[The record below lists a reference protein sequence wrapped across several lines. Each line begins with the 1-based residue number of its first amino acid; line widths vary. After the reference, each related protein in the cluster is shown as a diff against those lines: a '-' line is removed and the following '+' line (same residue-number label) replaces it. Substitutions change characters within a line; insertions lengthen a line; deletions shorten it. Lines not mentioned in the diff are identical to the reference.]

1 MFSTYA
7 NIEFAKGT
15 YLCTVNKNKI
25 MVKRK
30 TTRYWEENKDQYTK
44 CLCYSEKY
52 GLYTD
57 TVPEGS
63 NPDELLYRP
72 QGYTGYIINKI
83 GIPGRNIE
91 ITILTNFG
99 YGSASY
105 HCAAVQIGNRRIL
118 DFDLSKLHVLN
129 NCSIS
134 TLDVPTYC
142 WDLLFE
148 KIINACNN
156 ASQDNLTTSAIA
168 YIDELS
174 DMLDKDEISIKGE
187 IDKEKPTQ
195 WDGTFLVTL
204 FAGKKIQDLMKGL
217 EAAEVSDPTLLK
229 YTMNL
234 CRKYI
239 TKVKTQVLDYEDSR
253 TSQLSEYLLAVH
265 KFMCANEGGVEYLSM
280 IFDKEL

>member
-1 MFSTYA
+1 MAT
-7 NIEFAKGT
+7 
-15 YLCTVNKNKI
+15 
-25 MVKRK
+25 RK
-30 TTRYWEENKDQYTK
+30 TIRYWKENKDQYTK
-44 CLCYSEKY
+44 CLCYSDKY

-72 QGYTGYIINKI
+72 QGYAGYVINKVE
-83 GIPGRNIE
+83 IPGRNVE
-91 ITILTNFG
+91 ISILSNFG

-105 HCAAVQIGNRRIL
+105 LRATVNFGNRRIL

-156 ASQDNLTTSAIA
+156 ASVDNLTTSAIA

-187 IDKEKPTQ
+187 IDKEKQTQ
-195 WDGTFLVTL
+195 WDGAFLVSL
-204 FAGKKIQDLMKGL
+204 FVGKKIQDLVKGL
-217 EAAEVSDPTLLK
+217 EAAEVSDPTVLK

-253 TSQLSEYLLAVH
+253 TSQLSEYLLSVH
-265 KFMCANEGGVEYLSM
+265 KFMCANDGGIDYLSL
-280 IFDKEL
+280 ILDKEV

>member
-1 MFSTYA
+1 MAT
-7 NIEFAKGT
+7 
-15 YLCTVNKNKI
+15 
-25 MVKRK
+25 RK
-30 TTRYWEENKDQYTK
+30 TTRYWKENKDQYTK
-44 CLCYSEKY
+44 CLCYSDKY

-57 TVPEGS
+57 TVPDGS
-63 NPDELLYRP
+63 NPEELLYRP
-72 QGYTGYIINKI
+72 QGYTGYVIDKI
-83 GIPGRNIE
+83 RIPDRNIE

-105 HCAAVQIGNRRIL
+105 HRAAIQFGNRRFL
-118 DFDLSKLHVLN
+118 DFELSKLYVLN
-129 NCSIS
+129 NCSVS
-134 TLDVPTYC
+134 TLDVPTYS

-148 KIINACNN
+148 KIIKVCNN
-156 ASQDNLTTSAIA
+156 ASVDNLTTSAIA

-204 FAGKKIQDLMKGL
+204 FAGKKIQDLVKGL
-217 EAAEVSDPTLLK
+217 EVAEVSDLTVLK
-229 YTMNL
+229 YTMIL

-253 TSQLSEYLLAVH
+253 TSQLSEYLLAVY
-265 KFMCANEGGVEYLSM
+265 KFMCANEGEIEYLSL
-280 IFDKEL
+280 ILDKEV